1 MKTEQLTIVQ
11 RDLDILKKHLRDSN
25 LTDFNKRKLLM
36 ELESAHVVRE
46 DKLPEDTIC
55 INSVVQVREVVNK
68 QSFIFQIVLPPNADV
83 RKNKI
88 SVFAPIAIALLG
100 YRKGS
105 RIQWEMPNGMQEF
118 EILKVNRI
126 PLKVA
131 V

>member
-46 DKLPEDTIC
+46 DELPEDTIC

>member
-11 RDLDILKKHLRDSN
+11 RELDILKKHLRDSN
-25 LTDFNKRKLLM
+25 LTDFNKRKLLL
-36 ELESAHVVRE
+36 ELESAHVVNE
-46 DKLPEDTIC
+46 DELPEDTIC
-55 INSVVQVREVVNK
+55 LNSVVQVREVVNK
-68 QSFIFQIVLPPNADV
+68 QSFIFQIVLPTNADV
-83 RKNKI
+83 GKNKI

-126 PLKVA
+126 PLNIA